1 MKPSKPIIGITC
13 HLALQPDPSGN
24 TRGFH
29 RLSAQY
35 TMAMQAAGGL
45 PVLLGTARDYV
56 PPPGDVISAID
67 GLLLSG
73 GTDLPA
79 GSFGDNPRPTLR
91 ETDPG
96 RYDYEVELVKEAWRR
111 GMPVMGICRGHQ
123 TLVEALG
130 GRLILNIL
138 KDNPQSLNHYQ
149 REPPTSPS
157 HEITILAHTRL
168 KDWIGERAQVNSF
181 HRQAVAEP
189 PDGFV
194 VSAQSEDH
202 LIEAIEAQ
210 GSFAL
215 GLQFHPEWM
224 FQSRP
229 EFLRPF
235 QAFIQEAAVF
245 LKKKRR
251 SADPNLKK
259 REGKR

>member
-1 MKPSKPIIGITC
+1 MKPTQPVIGITC

-35 TMAMQAAGGL
+35 TLAILAAGGL
-45 PVLLGTARDYV
+45 PMLLGTAKDYV
-56 PPPGDVISAID
+56 PPPMDVISAID

-79 GSFGDNPRPTLR
+79 GSFGGNARPTLR

-96 RYDYEVELVKEAWRR
+96 RYDYEVELVREAWRR

-130 GRLILNIL
+130 GRLILNIMM
-138 KDNPQSLNHYQ
+138 DNPQSPSHYQ

-157 HEITILAHTRL
+157 HEITLLSNTRL
-168 KDWIGERAQVNSF
+168 KNWLGERAQVNSF

-189 PDGFV
+189 PAGFI
-194 VSAQSEDH
+194 VSARSGDH
-202 LIEAIEAQ
+202 LIEAIEAE
-210 GSFAL
+210 GRFAL

-235 QAFIQEAAVF
+235 QAFTQEAVGYF
-245 LKKKRR
+245 KKNRR
-251 SADPNLKK
+251 AC
-259 REGKR
+259 